1 MGSAEDTAAAKYRQM
16 TGEPVRP
23 LILTLAAPSIV
34 SNLVTSIYNLCDT
47 FFVGSLGTSA
57 EGAIGIS
64 FVVMTAIQAVGFGM
78 GQGTGNAIS
87 RYLGAKDR
95 DRACIMATNGLATTL
110 LLGTLIAIVGNILI
124 EPICLVAGSTETIL
138 PYAKT
143 FVGIILLGAP
153 FMCSSLMLNM
163 QLRFE
168 GEALHS
174 MIAIIT
180 GALIN
185 IGLEPLL
192 IYGAGLGIAG
202 SAISTVIC
210 QFISFCILVWQIQ
223 HVGITPLSS
232 KWLRRPT
239 RAMVTKIVNGGL
251 PSFVRQ
257 CMLGVATTLLNEAA
271 RPFGDAAIAALAVV
285 QRITSIGNYVQIGQG
300 FQPVVG
306 YNYGAKLYE
315 RIRAGYRFAVRTAFV
330 AVAFLGVVTF
340 ALAPQLV
347 GLFSNDTEVVSIGTL
362 ALRVESFTLPL
373 TGTAMITNFLLQTT
387 GRMWRATILGAC
399 RLGLVLG
406 PVVLVLPPMLGLLG
420 VQLAQPVTDVITFL
434 VTIPMA
440 WSILRELAQ
449 EEREGR

>member
-1 MGSAEDTAAAKYRQM
+1 MPLTGLFGTDQVLPYNRMGSKEDSSGKVSTDD
-16 TGEPVRP
+16 GESPYGPSSSRLPP
-23 LILTLAAPSIV
+23 LNCF
-34 SNLVTSIYNLCDT
+34 NLVTSIYNPVIPSSWVAGNLP
-47 FFVGSLGTSA
+47 A

-64 FVVMTAIQAVGFGM
+64 FVVMTAIQAVGLAWEA
-78 GQGTGNAIS
+78 GTGNAIS
-87 RYLGAKDR
+87 RYLGAKER

-110 LLGTLIAIVGNILI
+110 LLGTLIAIVGNIFI

-174 MIAIIT
+174 MIAIMT

-223 HVGITPLSS
+223 YVGITPLSP

-239 RAMVTKIVNGGL
+239 RAMVTKIRMAVFLLCAPVYWRGNH
-251 PSFVRQ
+251 
-257 CMLGVATTLLNEAA
+257 ALNEAA
-271 RPFGDAAIAALAVV
+271 RPFA
-285 QRITSIGNYVQIGQG
+285 
-300 FQPVVG
+300 
-306 YNYGAKLYE
+306 
-315 RIRAGYRFAVRTAFV
+315 
-330 AVAFLGVVTF
+330 
-340 ALAPQLV
+340 
-347 GLFSNDTEVVSIGTL
+347 
-362 ALRVESFTLPL
+362 
-373 TGTAMITNFLLQTT
+373 
-387 GRMWRATILGAC
+387 
-399 RLGLVLG
+399 
-406 PVVLVLPPMLGLLG
+406 
-420 VQLAQPVTDVITFL
+420 
-434 VTIPMA
+434 
-440 WSILRELAQ
+440 
-449 EEREGR
+449 

>member
-1 MGSAEDTAAAKYRQM
+1 
-16 TGEPVRP
+16 
-23 LILTLAAPSIV
+23 
-34 SNLVTSIYNLCDT
+34 
-47 FFVGSLGTSA
+47 
-57 EGAIGIS
+57 
-64 FVVMTAIQAVGFGM
+64 
-78 GQGTGNAIS
+78 
-87 RYLGAKDR
+87 
-95 DRACIMATNGLATTL
+95 
-110 LLGTLIAIVGNILI
+110 
-124 EPICLVAGSTETIL
+124 
-138 PYAKT
+138 
-143 FVGIILLGAP
+143 
-153 FMCSSLMLNM
+153 
-163 QLRFE
+163 
-168 GEALHS
+168 
-174 MIAIIT
+174 
-180 GALIN
+180 
-185 IGLEPLL
+185 
-192 IYGAGLGIAG
+192 
-202 SAISTVIC
+202 
-210 QFISFCILVWQIQ
+210 
-223 HVGITPLSS
+223 
-232 KWLRRPT
+232 
-239 RAMVTKIVNGGL
+239 
-251 PSFVRQ
+251 
-257 CMLGVATTLLNEAA
+257 MLGVATTLLNEAA

-285 QRITSIGNYVQIGQG
+285 QRITSIGNYVQIGIGQG